1 MFGFYYCE
9 IETPLDNYLG
19 VLPFRSKTG
28 LTFPLGKWKGW
39 YFSEELKFAVNECG
53 YKIKVLKGYSFNRE
67 KDVFKDYIDNVYK
80 HKVNPINK
88 TQKAMAKNLLNN
100 LLGRFGIK
108 MEKPLTKIVNND
120 IFNRI
125 SLMHKITSYTPI
137 GDKKMLVSYNPILE
151 PEIIESHGLDFTKIS
166 SKYPDKEIQTR
177 SNTSVV
183 ISAAIT
189 AYARIHIFKI

>member
-1 MFGFYYCE
+1 
-9 IETPLDNYLG
+9 
-19 VLPFRSKTG
+19 
-28 LTFPLGKWKGW
+28 
-39 YFSEELKFAVNECG
+39 
-53 YKIKVLKGYSFNRE
+53 LKGYSFNRE